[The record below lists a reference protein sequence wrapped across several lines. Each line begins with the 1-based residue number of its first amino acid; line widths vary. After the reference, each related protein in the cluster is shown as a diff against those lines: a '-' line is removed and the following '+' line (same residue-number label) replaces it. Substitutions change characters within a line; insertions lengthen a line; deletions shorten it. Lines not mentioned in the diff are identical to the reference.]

1 MKKVVKIGKILY
13 FSATGASIAI
23 GVLITIVFAL
33 LCMIALGVF
42 ADKAKNYT
50 EEEHFQRVSQLV
62 EQRYF
67 GETVDFDTF
76 DFDPSVW
83 EYYYGINISD
93 LRFESYE
100 IHPVYNENDELKYF
114 VVDFLPMGCIFVE
127 INKETLLWGP
137 GPSMY
142 SRIVLDPWARCE
154 LSDNLATAPTEEDY
168 TYEKDENG
176 DLIYQTT
183 SPYKVA
189 GVENQRLYLLK
200 GKDSGQ
206 YICAVKN
213 NDKYLNLISM
223 EEFTY
228 ESLQTREYVPY
239 VIVAFIYSYEADL

>member
-1 MKKVVKIGKILY
+1 MKKAV
-13 FSATGASIAI
+13 S
-23 GVLITIVFAL
+23 
-33 LCMIALGVF
+33 LCMTVFLIFAIALGATGCVC
-42 ADKAKNYT
+42 KASDYT
-50 EEEHFQRVSQLV
+50 EEEHLQRVKDRI
-62 EQRYF
+62 EARYF

-83 EYYYGINISD
+83 EYNYGINISD

-114 VVDFLPMGCIFVE
+114 VVDFLPMGCIFVK

-189 GVENQRLYLLK
+189 GVENQRLYLLE

-223 EEFTY
+223 EEMDY
-228 ESLQTREYVPY
+228 ESLPTREYVPS